1 MQWKQQNLA
10 CNIIDFLRLKE
21 SGKAETVPATPA
33 IKPEA
38 YWWPLQLNSLSVKKK
53 RALLGASWTEH
64 SSKFYT

>member
-33 IKPEA
+33 IKSEA
-38 YWWPLQLNSLSVKKK
+38 Y
-53 RALLGASWTEH
+53 
-64 SSKFYT
+64 